1 MKLLFALTREN
12 WFVNLYKDYCTCH
25 RIFLVQK
32 FSNENSPRS
41 FPRSINLQSK
51 IQRKNFKSIDK
62 HREKIFEMAKNKFP
76 SLIFLKIS

>member
-41 FPRSINLQSK
+41 INLQSK

-62 HREKIFEMAKNKFP
+62 HREKTFAMAKNKFP
-76 SLIFLKIS
+76 SLILLKIS